1 MLPVYCATPQKRLMQ
16 TMRRTKGFSS
26 TRPKLAGARR
36 TGSVIQIWR
45 LIIMNATK
53 LIIAAGFAIAT
64 TGAFAET
71 GVTTYQGEH
80 VANVYGRA
88 SASKAI
94 ADSGSDKADTK
105 VAVKAGQETIE
116 FGRS

>member
-1 MLPVYCATPQKRLMQ
+1 
-16 TMRRTKGFSS
+16 
-26 TRPKLAGARR
+26 
-36 TGSVIQIWR
+36 
-45 LIIMNATK
+45 MNATK

-71 GVTTYQGEH
+71 GVTTYQAEH

-88 SASKAI
+88 SGPNVQIVGAAANTQSGNV
-94 ADSGSDKADTK
+94 ADSGRNSTKGDTK
-105 VAVKAGQETIE
+105 VAVTAGKEAIE

>member
-1 MLPVYCATPQKRLMQ
+1 
-16 TMRRTKGFSS
+16 
-26 TRPKLAGARR
+26 
-36 TGSVIQIWR
+36 
-45 LIIMNATK
+45 MNATK

-71 GVTTYQGEH
+71 GVGTYQIEN

-88 SASKAI
+88 GVSSLKIVGAVATQ
-94 ADSGSDKADTK
+94 ADNVMDSGRDSGKGDTK
-105 VAVKAGQETIE
+105 VAVTAGKDVIE